1 MPYAALFIAVR
12 GRVLLYIYERVWYNG
27 GVRERVKHV
36 RKHLG
41 NGFQI
46 VLVGALTGTFAGVVV
61 TLYTVLAAMAEDF
74 SRGYYA
80 FFRAQPAFIPL
91 LLLALFLGAVVIG
104 GTLRFLPVI
113 RGSGIPQTEGALRG
127 LMRFKWYRALTGM
140 FAASLFTIFMG
151 LSAGAEGP
159 SLMIGGACGCG
170 ASDMLR
176 RNALIRRYQIT
187 GGACAGLAVA
197 FNAPFTGMM
206 FAFEEGQKRFTPE
219 VFVCAFSSVVFAVL
233 VRNLLYAAFGM
244 DVGAY
249 FTTFSFAAADG
260 TQPVFY
266 AYVLLAALVC
276 ALAGVGFYFLVFFAK
291 RLFARLT
298 FWKGVG
304 KMTIPFLL
312 AGAAGLL
319 TAYAMGGG
327 HDFISALGSGSE
339 GVERIFSSPLWATV
353 LIVVIVK
360 LILTVVN
367 MGAGVPCGAFIP
379 MLAVG
384 AGIGALMSYLC
395 GAMGMDA
402 AYSDAL
408 VVICMA
414 AFFTTVVKAPITGV
428 VMTVE
433 LTWNYLFLLPAVIGV
448 AVGYLVGEL
457 FRTKPIYDR
466 LLDDMLAENRK
477 GEPAQSFAV
486 RCRVTAEGIAAGRA
500 VRDIL
505 FPPDVRILR
514 VERGDAHFTLDGNTI
529 LLAGDVLTVE
539 GEEQDGDE
547 VRETLAETLG
557 EEISDETD
565 PR

>member
-1 MPYAALFIAVR
+1 
-12 GRVLLYIYERVWYNG
+12 
-27 GVRERVKHV
+27 
-36 RKHLG
+36 
-41 NGFQI
+41 
-46 VLVGALTGTFAGVVV
+46 
-61 TLYTVLAAMAEDF
+61 
-74 SRGYYA
+74 
-80 FFRAQPAFIPL
+80 
-91 LLLALFLGAVVIG
+91 
-104 GTLRFLPVI
+104 
-113 RGSGIPQTEGALRG
+113 
-127 LMRFKWYRALTGM
+127 
-140 FAASLFTIFMG
+140 
-151 LSAGAEGP
+151 
-159 SLMIGGACGCG
+159 
-170 ASDMLR
+170 MLR

-249 FTTFSFAAADG
+249 FTTFSFAAVDG

-298 FWKGVG
+298 LWKGVG

-339 GVERIFSSPLWATV
+339 GAERIFSSPLWATV

-360 LILTVVN
+360 LLLTVVN

-402 AYSDAL
+402 AYSAAL

-477 GEPAQSFAV
+477 GEMAQSFAV
-486 RCRVTAEGIAAGRA
+486 RCRVTAGGIAAGRA

-505 FPPDVRILR
+505 FPPDVRTLR
-514 VERGDAHFTLDGNTI
+514 VERGDAHFTPDGNTI

-539 GEEQDGDE
+539 GEEQEGDE
-547 VRETLAETLG
+547 VRETLVETLG